1 RCAGHIFT
9 ALIYGIAAMYLHY
22 YGLIGAGVIAAGV
35 LACAVVSEVKCRK
48 EKLAGREERSSGRR
62 HILPVVICCGVAI
75 ISYIPWI
82 RVLMGQIGQ
91 VSASYWIQ
99 PVTWRTIPGCVKYI
113 FSPEFEQSYV
123 NYICAGIMVAS
134 YLFMMLR
141 YLRHNGKD
149 SVDSGHKDR
158 ARDHAA
164 SLYIFGSAAVLAGV
178 IAAGI
183 AASIIIRPVFVYR
196 YMMPAMFIFWTGY
209 AVLIGKTVEEKPRIV
224 TIAIVIV
231 TIVTIGATC
240 IRSFNLFRWEEA
252 RKAEGMRQFEVTL
265 DKIRQDYPDT
275 LIVCNFNHVQAMMWY
290 YLENDS
296 VLWGYTDET
305 LIADICDRSPIV
317 MIDDASDLKEML
329 AGRGQSE
336 FLFFGSGN
344 ARDEIIEDWNSYEFF
359 TEMLH
364 NSCFLERY
372 YINIYKVALKSTESN
387 P

>member
-1 RCAGHIFT
+1 
-9 ALIYGIAAMYLHY
+9 M
-22 YGLIGAGVIAAGV
+22 
-35 LACAVVSEVKCRK
+35 
-48 EKLAGREERSSGRR
+48 
-62 HILPVVICCGVAI
+62 
-75 ISYIPWI
+75 
-82 RVLMGQIGQ
+82 
-91 VSASYWIQ
+91 
-99 PVTWRTIPGCVKYI
+99 
-113 FSPEFEQSYV
+113 
-123 NYICAGIMVAS
+123 
-134 YLFMMLR
+134 
-141 YLRHNGKD
+141 RHNGKD
-149 SVDSGHKDR
+149 SGDSGHKDR

-209 AVLIGKTVEEKPRIV
+209 AVLIGKTVEESPRII

-252 RKAEGMRQFEVTL
+252 RKAEGMKQFEVTL